1 MNFKS
6 LKTKVAIIQKPVH
19 QICSANQLTGFYMM
33 RISTFYGLMLKAVNY
48 SDKGRNG
55 YLK

>member
-1 MNFKS
+1 MNFKDQI
-6 LKTKVAIIQKPVH
+6 AIIQKPVNE
-19 QICSANQLTGFYMM
+19 ICIANQLNGFYMM

>member
-6 LKTKVAIIQKPVH
+6 LKTKVAIIQKPVN
-19 QICSANQLTGFYMM
+19 QICSANQLNGFYMM